1 MFLWNAGKYHD
12 QGMSNSCGGR
22 RTARAKN
29 KLGMVSYTGKARSH
43 KQVKVLEKSFVAQ
56 NLEKMPPGN
65 NLENDEN
72 I

>member
-1 MFLWNAGKYHD
+1 MLLWNAGKYHN
-12 QGMSNSCGGR
+12 QGMSNSYGGR
-22 RTARAKN
+22 GTAKAKN

-43 KQVKVLEKSFVAQ
+43 KQAKALEKSFGAQ
-56 NLEKMPPGN
+56 NLEEMPPGN